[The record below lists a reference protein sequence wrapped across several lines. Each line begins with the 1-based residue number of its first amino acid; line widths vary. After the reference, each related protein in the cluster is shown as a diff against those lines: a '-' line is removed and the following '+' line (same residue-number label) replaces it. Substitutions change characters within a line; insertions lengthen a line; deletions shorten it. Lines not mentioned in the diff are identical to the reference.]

1 MSRWFRFYSDAIRNP
16 KVAALSDSDYRLWTE
31 LLSVAADND
40 GLIPCLE
47 ALKSL
52 LRRRSDHLYAAVERL
67 VKGGLIDRVEDGF
80 EPHNWRKFQYK
91 SDSSTDRVKRFR
103 AVSRNVSETPPDTET
118 DTEVIAPN
126 GAIVRAKADRYHRL
140 PENWK
145 PEKPLPLKTQAKVA
159 QWPDGEIDDQLEAMR
174 RWAANV
180 SNDRGKGR
188 KLDWHLAWINWLE
201 RHDDDRRQQPD
212 IRKVRPEP
220 AMALKRIA
228 EAELAAEGSSSHQEF
243 GFGTGLALPDYL
255 TN

>member
-16 KVAALSDSDYRLWTE
+16 KVAALSDADYRLWTE

-118 DTEVIAPN
+118 DTETENPHSPPTGGKPDYAFFGKVIRLVPRDLDKWRKTYH
-126 GAIVRAKADRYHRL
+126 AI
-140 PENWK
+140 
-145 PEKPLPLKTQAKVA
+145 
-159 QWPDGEIDDQLEAMR
+159 
-174 RWAANV
+174 
-180 SNDRGKGR
+180 
-188 KLDWHLAWINWLE
+188 
-201 RHDDDRRQQPD
+201 PD
-212 IRKVRPEP
+212 ID
-220 AMALKRIA
+220 
-228 EAELAAEGSSSHQEF
+228 AELASIDAWLSAPTTADAKRKNWFHTVAGSLNRKHQE
-243 GFGTGLALPDYL
+243 ALKDRQADGGQQVKVGI
-255 TN
+255 

>member
-1 MSRWFRFYSDAIRNP
+1 MSRWFRFYADAMRNP
-16 KVAALSDSDYRLWTE
+16 KVLRLSDKDFRLWVGLMAIASE
-31 LLSVAADND
+31 NGGKNPHDND
-40 GLIPCLE
+40 
-47 ALKSL
+47 LKL
-52 LRRRSDHLYAAVERL
+52 VLGMRLDHLKGGLNRL
-67 VKGGLIDRVEDGF
+67 IRGGLIDAIDDGY
-80 EPHNWRKFQYK
+80 EPHQWNKYQYK
-91 SDSSTDRVKRFR
+91 SDTSTDRVQKHREK
-103 AVSRNVSETPPDTET
+103 RNVSVTPPDTET

-174 RWAANV
+174 RWAANA